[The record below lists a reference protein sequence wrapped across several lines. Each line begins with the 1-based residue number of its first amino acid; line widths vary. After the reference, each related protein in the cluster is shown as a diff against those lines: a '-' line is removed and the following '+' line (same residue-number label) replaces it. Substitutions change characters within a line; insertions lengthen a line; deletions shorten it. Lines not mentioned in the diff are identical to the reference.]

1 MQSQHW
7 CPLCE
12 GPCRPGFHLP
22 PIHARYPFMTPE
34 QIAATQPEPEG
45 PPAPA
50 DVKRA
55 GRRRRIEDR
64 MRRLQET
71 TAHQPDEDR

>member
-1 MQSQHW
+1 MQSHVDE

-22 PIHARYPFMTPE
+22 PVHARYPFMTPA
-34 QIAATQPEPEG
+34 QIAATQPPESEPE
-45 PPAPA
+45 PPAG
-50 DVKRA
+50 
-55 GRRRRIEDR
+55 GRRRRVEDR

-71 TAHQPDEDR
+71 TAHTPSEDR